1 MKKYRT
7 LLLASLMALPGVS
20 MAEDTNNEVEERYT
34 RSGDAM
40 ASAEHF
46 GWSGSV
52 GLGAVVTS
60 GNSDTSNL
68 SADAIAKLDQETWR
82 HKFEAA
88 ATLAE
93 NDSNKT
99 AERYLLGYKLDY
111 KLDARSYLFTALRAE
126 FDKFSGYDE
135 QLSATVGY
143 GYRVIHTAADTLD
156 LEIGVGMRQNK
167 FDNGDTESENIG
179 RAALD
184 YIHRFS
190 ETAEFRQGLLVLG
203 GEDNTSIDS
212 VTAIRANL
220 VSSIALEAALKI
232 KHNTEPVGNKEET
245 DSITSISLVYGF

>member
-1 MKKYRT
+1 MKYGT
-7 LLLASLMALPGVS
+7 LILAGLLALPVAS
-20 MAEDTNNEVEERYT
+20 MAVDKAEDETEKRYT
-34 RSGDAM
+34 RSEDAM
-40 ASAEHF
+40 ATMERS
-46 GWSGSV
+46 GWFGSV

-68 SADAIAKLDQETWR
+68 SADATAKLEQEKWR
-82 HKFEAA
+82 HKLEAA
-88 ATLAE
+88 ATLSE
-93 NDSNKT
+93 NNGDKT
-99 AERYLLGYKLDY
+99 AERYLLGYKIDY
-111 KLDARSYLFTALRAE
+111 KLDTKSYLFTALRAE

-135 QLSATVGY
+135 QLSGTVGY
-143 GYRVIHTAADTLD
+143 GFRVLDTAVNTLD

-167 FDNGDTESENIG
+167 FDNGDTESENVA

-203 GEDNTSIDS
+203 GEDNTSVDS

-232 KHNTEPVGNKEET
+232 KHNTDPVGDKKET
-245 DSITSISLVYGF
+245 DSITSVSLVYGF